1 MIKSAYEAICSWT
14 LVCWSFLIIISIS
27 VPVINLF
34 IFSVSSVILMVHLV
48 NHQTSDLPGLFLG
61 DCNFLRI
68 CSFPPIC
75 PFFFEHVFACSS
87 HVIIFFFSFHG
98 VCCNFFSFLS
108 LMIWVFLLF
117 SLTSLAKSSSILFI
131 FSQNQP
137 IISLMFCIG
146 FFVSTSFIST
156 MNLMISFLFLILDFV
171 CLSFYSWFRYK
182 IMVF

>member
-14 LVCWSFLIIISIS
+14 LVCWSLLIIISIS

-75 PFFFEHVFACSS
+75 PFFWHVFACSS
-87 HVIIFFFSFHG
+87 HMIFFFSFHG

-117 SLTSLAKSSSILFI
+117 SLISLAKGSSILFI

-137 IISLMFCIG
+137 ITSLMFSFG

-156 MNLMISFLFLILDFV
+156 MNFMISFLFLILDFV
-171 CLSFYSWFRYK
+171 CLSFYSCFRYK